1 MRAFLGPPR
10 ATWRVL
16 AGIVA
21 SASLLGLY
29 ARGGYAW
36 VLGFVLL
43 VPWLLASNAVST
55 FAGALLSGWLMSVA
69 FVAAVFLWFG
79 MALDAYTG
87 MGTVPAVLAL
97 CALAPLLQPQVIVF
111 AVVRHLVGRRHG
123 AMLRALAGASAWV
136 ACEWLWPKLLGDT
149 LGHGLAPAVWLRQV
163 ADLGGAAGISFLLIL
178 VNEALTQALARISRA
193 PSTAAAD
200 TLALTRAA
208 PSCRLDVVSAAPS
221 PSLSPRRASGRSL
234 DGLATNGCEK
244 SGPAQGR
251 EGIRSVLRPL
261 ALAVALPAM
270 MAGYGVLR
278 LSAIESALSAPAAS
292 MRIAMVQAN
301 IVDYERLRRER
312 GTYAVVR
319 EVLDTH
325 FALSRAAIEHH
336 HADALLWSET
346 VYPTPF
352 GHPRSEEGAALD
364 REILDFAAAANVALV
379 FGTYDLDATG
389 EYNAAAFLAPV
400 AGLIGTYRKTYPFP
414 FTEHVPAWLDGPLL
428 RSWLPWAGSWQPGS
442 GARVMLLRAADGRE
456 LNVVPLIC
464 LDDVR
469 PGLAIDGARLG
480 AQAIVG
486 LSNDSWFTGHPIGAR
501 LHLAVAAFRS
511 IETRLPQLRV
521 TTNGLSAFVDPT
533 GAVLASTSMGDRAV
547 LAGEVPLRD
556 PPPTVMVRWGDW
568 VGGAAGAFLL
578 LLAIASGL
586 RVWRARKAN
595 TDPRANVGAAAS
607 TAVDVVLLTTGWR
620 AATALLRAC
629 AGAGLLWLA
638 LRMLLRDGPQVN
650 SLVQLQIFIWVTL
663 APAAAAWAIQRAFA
677 ARARVDA
684 GMLVLQQGHQRI
696 EVPVDRIVTADAWR
710 IPLPGTGMDLVL
722 ASGARFA
729 HGIAVA
735 DIRALLRAL
744 SDAGSP
750 VRLAG
755 AVSTRMA
762 DYATA
767 RALAMWP
774 RLDHPL
780 VKFVLFP
787 LLAAL
792 PAFRLHQRIAFG
804 GTFGEYYTYG
814 LVAWLTGLLVWWAAW
829 SIGLMMFAAVLRIVV
844 ETGHVAVLHWPARAR
859 AVRRTL
865 TALSRVIFYAGLPAW
880 LAVRLFAG

>member
-1 MRAFLGPPR
+1 MRAFLARRR
-10 ATWRVL
+10 ASWRVL
-16 AGIVA
+16 VGIVA

-36 VLGFVLL
+36 VLGFVVL
-43 VPWLLASNAVST
+43 VPWLLASDAAST
-55 FAGALLSGWLMSVA
+55 FAGALRSGWAMSIA
-69 FVAAVFLWFG
+69 FVVAVFLWFG
-79 MALDAYTG
+79 VALDTYTG

-97 CALAPLLQPQVIVF
+97 CAFAPLLQLQVVVF
-111 AVVRHLVGRRHG
+111 AVVRHVVGRRHG
-123 AMLRALAGASAWV
+123 ATLRALAGASAWV

-149 LGHGLAPAVWLRQV
+149 LGHGLLPAVWLRQV
-163 ADLGGAAGISFLLIL
+163 ADLGGAAGLSFLLIL
-178 VNEALTQALARISRA
+178 VNEALTQAVTQRHL
-193 PSTAAAD
+193 
-200 TLALTRAA
+200 
-208 PSCRLDVVSAAPS
+208 
-221 PSLSPRRASGRSL
+221 
-234 DGLATNGCEK
+234 
-244 SGPAQGR
+244 
-251 EGIRSVLRPL
+251 GIRTVLRPL
-261 ALAVALPAM
+261 ALAVALPALM
-270 MAGYGVLR
+270 TGYGVVR
-278 LSAIESALSAPAAS
+278 LSTIESALSAPAAA

-346 VYPTPF
+346 VYPTTF

-364 REILDFAAAANVALV
+364 REILEFAARANVALV
-379 FGTYDLDATG
+379 FGTYDLDAAG
-389 EYNAAAFLAPV
+389 EYNAAAFLAPG
-400 AGLIGTYRKTYPFP
+400 AGLIGTYRKTHPFP
-414 FTEHVPAWLDGPLL
+414 FTEQVPAWLDGPLL
-428 RSWLPWAGSWQPGS
+428 RSWLPWAGSWQAGS

-469 PGLAIDGARLG
+469 PGLAIDGVRLG

-486 LSNDSWFTGHPIGAR
+486 LSNDSWFTDHTLGAR

-533 GAVLASTSMGDRAV
+533 GAVLASTAMGDRAV

-556 PPPTVMVRWGDW
+556 PPPTLMVRWGDW

-578 LLAIASGL
+578 LLAIASLL
-586 RVWRARKAN
+586 RMWRARGAN
-595 TDPRANVGAAAS
+595 TDARANDSAAAS
-607 TAVDVVLLTTGWR
+607 TVTTSFDVVLLTPGWR
-620 AATALLRAC
+620 VATALLRVGA
-629 AGAGLLWLA
+629 AAGLLWLA
-638 LRMLLRDGPQVN
+638 LRMLLRDGLQVN
-650 SLVQLQIFIWVTL
+650 SLAQLQIFVWAVLT
-663 APAAAAWAIQRAFA
+663 PAVAAWAIQRAFA
-677 ARARVDA
+677 ARARVEA
-684 GMLVLQQGHQRI
+684 GMLVVQQRHQRI
-696 EVPVDRIVTADAWR
+696 EVPVDRIVTAQAWH

-735 DIRALLRAL
+735 DFHALLRAL
-744 SDAGSP
+744 TEAGSR
-750 VRLAG
+750 VRLAS
-755 AVSTRMA
+755 ALSIRMA

-787 LLAAL
+787 LLPAL
-792 PAFRLHQRIAFG
+792 PAFRLHQHIAFG

-814 LVAWLTGLLVWWAAW
+814 LAAWLTGLLVWWAAW
-829 SIGLMMFAAVLRIVV
+829 SIGLMLFAAVLRIVV
-844 ETGHVAVLHWPARAR
+844 ETAHLAVLLRWPARAG
-859 AVRRTL
+859 ALRRTL
-865 TALSRVIFYAGLPAW
+865 AAFSRLTFYAGLPAW

>member
-1 MRAFLGPPR
+1 MGAFPAQPR
-10 ATWRVL
+10 AIWRVL
-16 AGIVA
+16 VGIAA
-21 SASLLGLY
+21 SAALLGVY
-29 ARGGYAW
+29 ARGGHAW
-36 VLGFVLL
+36 VLGFGLL
-43 VPWLLASNAVST
+43 VPWLLALNPTST
-55 FAGALLSGWLMSVA
+55 LAGALLSGWLMSVA
-69 FVAAVFLWFG
+69 FVVAVFTWFG
-79 MALDAYTG
+79 VALDTYTG

-111 AVVRHLVGRRHG
+111 AVVRHLVGTRHG
-123 AMLRALAGASAWV
+123 AVVRALAGASAWV

-149 LGHGLAPAVWLRQV
+149 LGHGLFPAVWLRQV
-163 ADLGGAAGISFLLIL
+163 ADLAGAAGITFLLIL
-178 VNEALTQALARISRA
+178 VNEALTQA
-193 PSTAAAD
+193 
-200 TLALTRAA
+200 
-208 PSCRLDVVSAAPS
+208 V
-221 PSLSPRRASGRSL
+221 
-234 DGLATNGCEK
+234 
-244 SGPAQGR
+244 AQRR
-251 EGIRSVLRPL
+251 EGIRNVLRSL

-270 MAGYGVLR
+270 MAGYGALR
-278 LSAIESALSAPAAS
+278 LSTIESVLSEPAAS
-292 MRIAMVQAN
+292 MRIAMVQAS

-312 GTYAVVR
+312 GTYVVVR

-325 FALSRAAIEHH
+325 FALSRSAIEHH

-346 VYPTPF
+346 VYPTTF

-379 FGTYDLDATG
+379 FGTYDLDAAG
-389 EYNAAAFLAPV
+389 EYNAAAFLAPGT
-400 AGLIGTYRKTYPFP
+400 GLIGTYRKTHPFL

-428 RSWLPWAGSWQPGS
+428 RRWLPWTGSWQPGS

-464 LDDVR
+464 LDDVQ

-486 LSNDSWFTGHPIGAR
+486 LSNDSWFTDHPIGAR

-533 GAVLASTSMGDRAV
+533 GAVLASTAIGDRAV

-556 PPPTVMVRWGDW
+556 PPPTLMVRWGDW

-578 LLAIASGL
+578 LLAIASVV
-586 RVWRARKAN
+586 RAWRARRAG
-595 TDPRANVGAAAS
+595 TDSRATVDAAMS
-607 TAVDVVLLTTGWR
+607 TVPTAVDVVLLTPGWR
-620 AATALLRAC
+620 VATGLLRVC
-629 AGAGLLWLA
+629 AGAGLLWLV
-638 LRMLLRDGPQVN
+638 LRMLLRDGLQVN
-650 SLVQLQIFIWVTL
+650 SLAQLQIFIWATL
-663 APAAAAWAIQRAFA
+663 TPAVVAWAIQRAFA
-677 ARARVDA
+677 ARARIEA

-696 EVPVDRIVTADAWR
+696 EVPLDRIVTAQAWR
-710 IPLPGTGMDLVL
+710 IPLPGTGMDLGL

-735 DIRALLRAL
+735 DIHALLRAL
-744 SDAGSP
+744 AGAGSP
-750 VRLAG
+750 VRLIG
-755 AVSTRMA
+755 AASTRMA

-780 VKFVLFP
+780 VKFALFP
-787 LLAAL
+787 LLPAL
-792 PAFRLHQRIAFG
+792 PAFRLHQHIAFG

-814 LVAWLTGLLVWWAAW
+814 LAAWLTGLLIWWAAW
-829 SIGLMMFAAVLRIVV
+829 SIGLMIFAAALRIVV
-844 ETGHVAVLHWPARAR
+844 ETGHLAALPWPARAA

-865 TALSRVIFYAGLPAW
+865 AALSRVAFYAALPV
-880 LAVRLFAG
+880 LLVFRV

>member
-1 MRAFLGPPR
+1 MRAFPAPPR

-16 AGIVA
+16 VGILA

-36 VLGFVLL
+36 VLGFVVL
-43 VPWLLASNAVST
+43 VPWLLASNRVTT
-55 FAGALLSGWLMSVA
+55 FAAALLGGWLMSVA
-69 FVAAVFLWFG
+69 FVAAVFAWFG
-79 MALDAYTG
+79 MAFDAYIG
-87 MGTVPAVLAL
+87 IGTVPALLAL
-97 CALAPLLQPQVIVF
+97 CVLAPLLQPQVIVF
-111 AVVRHLVGRRHG
+111 AVVRHLAGRRHG
-123 AMLRALAGASAWV
+123 AVLRALAGASAWV

-149 LGHGLAPAVWLRQV
+149 LGHGLAPALWLRQV

-178 VNEALTQALARISRA
+178 VNEALTYAVAR
-193 PSTAAAD
+193 
-200 TLALTRAA
+200 
-208 PSCRLDVVSAAPS
+208 
-221 PSLSPRRASGRSL
+221 RR
-234 DGLATNGCEK
+234 DGLR
-244 SGPAQGR
+244 P
-251 EGIRSVLRPL
+251 VLRPL
-261 ALAVALPAM
+261 AFAVALPAM

-278 LSAIESALSAPAAS
+278 LSAIESALSAPAAA

-325 FALSRAAIEHH
+325 IALSRAAIEHH

-346 VYPTPF
+346 VYPTTF
-352 GHPRSEEGAALD
+352 GQPRSEDGAALD

-379 FGTYDLDATG
+379 FGTYDLDAAG
-389 EYNAAAFLAPV
+389 EYNAAAFLAPG

-414 FTEHVPAWLDGPLL
+414 FTEHVTAWLDGPLL
-428 RSWLPWAGSWQPGS
+428 RRWLPWAGSWQPGS
-442 GARVMLLRAADGRE
+442 GARVMPLRAADGRE

-486 LSNDSWFTGHPIGAR
+486 LSNDSWFTGDTIGAR

-533 GAVLASTSMGDRAV
+533 GAVLASTAMGDRAV

-568 VGGAAGAFLL
+568 VGGAAATFLL
-578 LLAIASGL
+578 LLAIATVV
-586 RVWRARKAN
+586 RVWRTR
-595 TDPRANVGAAAS
+595 RANADRRANAEEAPS
-607 TAVDVVLLTTGWR
+607 TLPTAVDVVLLTPGWR
-620 AATALLRAC
+620 VAVALLRVC

-638 LRMLLRDGPQVN
+638 LRMLLRDGLQVN
-650 SLVQLQIFIWVTL
+650 SLVQLQIFVAATL
-663 APAAAAWAIQRAFA
+663 LPAVLAAAIQRALA
-677 ARARVDA
+677 ARARIDA
-684 GMLVLQQGHQRI
+684 GMLVLQQRNQRI
-696 EVPVDRIVTADAWR
+696 EIPLDRIVTARTWR
-710 IPLPGTGMDLVL
+710 IPLPATGIDLEL

-729 HGIAVA
+729 QGIAVA
-735 DIRALLRAL
+735 DIHALLRAL
-744 SDAGSP
+744 AHAGSP
-750 VRLAG
+750 VRLSE
-755 AVSTRMA
+755 AVSTRLA

-767 RALAMWP
+767 RARATWP

-787 LLAAL
+787 LLPAL
-792 PAFRLHQRIAFG
+792 PAFRLHQHIAFG

-814 LVAWLTGLLVWWAAW
+814 LAAWLTGLLVWWAAW
-829 SIGLMMFAAVLRIVV
+829 SIGLMLFAAVLRIVV
-844 ETGHVAVLHWPARAR
+844 ETAHLALLPWPSRAHAMRR
-859 AVRRTL
+859 AL
-865 TALSRVIFYAGLPAW
+865 AALSRGVFYVGLPAW
-880 LAVRLFAG
+880 LVVRLVAG